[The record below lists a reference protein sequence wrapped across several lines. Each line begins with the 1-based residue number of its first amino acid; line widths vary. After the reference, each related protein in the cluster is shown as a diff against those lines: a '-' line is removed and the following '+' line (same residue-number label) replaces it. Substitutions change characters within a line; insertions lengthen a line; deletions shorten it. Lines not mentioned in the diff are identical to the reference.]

1 MSELALNKPRILP
14 PKGLLIALAAQLP
27 ILVSGTPLR
36 PGLVEIAAGTVFLTA
51 GVLLNA
57 RAERLFRRNSVG
69 VCPFSNVPVLIVSG
83 PYRFTRNPMYLGLLC
98 LNLGATLLS
107 GALANLWS
115 SIALFMWLH
124 YEFVLPEEVFLRDKL
139 GAIFAEYARRVPR
152 WFWSPHASPRSVADV
167 FPK

>member
-27 ILVSGTPLR
+27 ILVSSASLR
-36 PGLVEIAAGTVFLTA
+36 PGFAEIAAGVVFLAA
-51 GVLLNA
+51 GVLLNV

-83 PYRFTRNPMYLGLLC
+83 PYRFSRNPMYLSLVC
-98 LNLGATLLS
+98 LNLGPTLLS

-124 YEFVLPEEVFLRDKL
+124 YEFVLPEEVFLRYKL
-139 GAIFAEYARRVPR
+139 GATFDEYAKRVPR
-152 WFWSPHASPRSVADV
+152 WFWRPHAYREGRDQ
-167 FPK
+167 